1 MWWSVE
7 ECAPPSVGCGV
18 PPGRL
23 MQCVCVT
30 RSGSKWFCRIDG
42 GKARRQRERPPT
54 RVPMWCAPL
63 PISGHIRAARVLIA
77 RATNPACGFS
87 QIGREA
93 NATRATTSRDQ
104 TTDRRSDSLPQDRQ
118 TINRSLDGPFPLTDP
133 RCCWPFPRPTA
144 LTIVP
149 VTRPACHRLGGRWP
163 PQSGHLVILT
173 SPKSR
178 AHSLTWRVFYSNL

>member
-1 MWWSVE
+1 
-7 ECAPPSVGCGV
+7 
-18 PPGRL
+18 
-23 MQCVCVT
+23 
-30 RSGSKWFCRIDG
+30 
-42 GKARRQRERPPT
+42 
-54 RVPMWCAPL
+54 MWCAPL

-163 PQSGHLVILT
+163 PQVGHHPVKLDTTPLRASIMPAECMRGRGPLREAGTLT
-173 SPKSR
+173 TQQIPLHTRAPPIKSLQCDR
-178 AHSLTWRVFYSNL
+178 SCAIVDRLPLLRSI